1 MELVLLVFL
10 VLMVIGMPIGFAIG
24 ISGAMFFLQN
34 SDLPITTIVQLPIS
48 QSQNV
53 NLLAVPLFVFAGSLM
68 NASGI
73 THQLI
78 RLAML
83 MTGHMRGGM
92 AQVCIAVSTLMGGIS
107 GSSNADAAMEARI
120 LGPEMTRQGYP
131 KGYTAAVIGYS
142 SLITSTIPPGVGL
155 ILYGTVG
162 EVSIGRLFAAGLVAG
177 IMMAI
182 ILMITVHITA
192 TRRRFAPAHEKKA
205 GIKEIVASLRETV
218 WALVFPILLIG
229 GIRFGLFTPSEVGAF
244 ACVYALFIGFMI
256 YRKLNWRS
264 LKTTLHE
271 AVGDVSSI
279 MYMITMSGI
288 FGYGI
293 PLEKIPQRLT
303 VFILGITD
311 VPALIMMI
319 IILFLIVFGMFM
331 DGAVIILLL
340 TPILLPLVKTIG
352 YDPVF
357 FGVIVSVIV
366 TLGILT
372 PPVGI
377 AMYTICGIL
386 KCKLQDFMVESPP
399 FFLAIMVL
407 TALYM
412 IFPDSIMFLPRMLY
426 GS

>member
-1 MELVLLVFL
+1 MEIVLIVFL

-24 ISGAMFFLQN
+24 ISGATFFLQN
-34 SDLPITTIVQLPIS
+34 PELPITTIVQLPIS
-48 QSQNV
+48 QSQNI

-73 THQLI
+73 TDQLI

-83 MTGHMRGGM
+83 LTGHMRGGM
-92 AQVCIAVSTLMGGIS
+92 AQVCIAVSTLMGGVS

-162 EVSIGRLFAAGLVAG
+162 EVSIGRLFAAGLTAG
-177 IMMAI
+177 LMMAA
-182 ILMITVHITA
+182 ILMIAVHITA
-192 TRRRFAPAHEKKA
+192 SRRKFAPARETRA
-205 GIKEIVASLRETV
+205 QIKEIVASLRDTI
-218 WALVFPILLIG
+218 WALIFPILLIG

-244 ACVYALFIGFMI
+244 ACVYALFIGFLI
-256 YRKLNWRS
+256 YRKLNWRT
-264 LKTTLHE
+264 LKATLRE
-271 AVGDVSSI
+271 AVGDVSAI

-293 PLEKIPQRLT
+293 PLEKIPQKLT
-303 VFILGITD
+303 VFILGVTD
-311 VPALIMMI
+311 IPALIMIVI
-319 IILFLIVFGMFM
+319 IFFLIVFGMFM

-377 AMYTICGIL
+377 AMYTICGIME
-386 KCKLQDFMVESPP
+386 CKLQDYLKESPP
-399 FFLAIMVL
+399 FFLAIMLL
-407 TALYM
+407 TGLYLL
-412 IFPDSIMFLPRMLY
+412 FPQVILFVPKLIY